1 MRFFENYDIRLTSTL
16 YQPPLD
22 IGSFEPTPE
31 NLFYAFDQM
40 DSFSP
45 LPGICNA
52 TGQPAMSV
60 PLFWNSDGLPVGTHF
75 AGRYGDEETLFSLAA
90 QLEKA
95 RPWAARRPL
104 ISAWVS
110 DAIHNKRID
119 RFKIKSILYLQ

>member
-1 MRFFENYDIRLTSTL
+1 
-16 YQPPLD
+16 
-22 IGSFEPTPE
+22 
-31 NLFYAFDQM
+31 M

-52 TGQPAMSV
+52 TDQPAMSV

-104 ISAWVS
+104 ISA
-110 DAIHNKRID
+110 
-119 RFKIKSILYLQ
+119 